1 MNVILCG
8 FMGSGKTTVG
18 KLLAEHLGMDFVDT
32 DHSIEADQGKSISRI
47 FEEKGEDFFRDLEH
61 EKCIEISKRDS
72 LVVATGGGALTFDRN
87 VHVLKNNGIIIYLD
101 VPFEVVVER
110 VGDCETRPLFK
121 DKEKAR
127 RLFDERK
134 EKYEKN
140 CNFRADGSE
149 NALKVSYT
157 IFEMLFD
164 RA

>member
-32 DHSIEADQGKSISRI
+32 DLSIEADEEKSVSKI
-47 FEEKGEDFFRDLEH
+47 FEENGEEHFRDLEYN
-61 EKCIEISKRDS
+61 KCVEISKRDS

-87 VHVLKNNGIIIYLD
+87 ADTLKNNGIIIYLD
-101 VPFEVVVER
+101 VPFEVVLER
-110 VGDCETRPLFK
+110 VGDGETRPLFN
-121 DKEKAR
+121 DKEKAME
-127 RLFDERK
+127 LFNQRK
-134 EKYEKN
+134 DKYEKN
-140 CNFRADGSE
+140 CNFTVDGSE